1 MGTLLNR
8 RRYMGGGGSQPL
20 PPGYTQLSELSV
32 ANDESLWV
40 VTDVPFANVEW
51 RLVFTAKYYSI
62 STSQR
67 QLCGWEDDPWFG
79 CDKGKWNFS
88 GTLVSTNIPK
98 NTQLAVDTWYDFDL
112 TVTPRTYTSNVRL
125 GIFRCNGANNKLYQ
139 SHMSVKSFQA
149 YSNDVL
155 VGDFVPCKNPDNE
168 KGLYNLVTNVFSK
181 LQ

>member
-40 VTDVPFANVEW
+40 VTDVPFASGEW
-51 RLVFTAKYYSI
+51 RFVFTAKYYSI

-67 QLCGWEDDPWFG
+67 QLCGWEMDPWFG

-88 GTLVSTNIPK
+88 ATLVSTNIPK

-112 TVTPRTYTSNVRL
+112 TVTRTMTTTFKL
-125 GIFRCNGANNKLYQ
+125 GIFRCNGTSNQLYQ
-139 SHMSVKSFQA
+139 SHMGVKSFQA
-149 YSNDVL
+149 YLNGVL
-155 VGDFVPCKNPDNE
+155 KGDFVPCNNPDNE